1 MIGDQLVATSF
12 LIFLLRVGVRV
23 RLALELCCSGLQII
37 AACEISEDFLPR
49 FGDFRMGLRLE
60 ISHSDPQTVVPENVW
75 ARLRLV
81 EGDKFT
87 ATSSEIFLSM

>member
-23 RLALELCCSGLQII
+23 RLALELCFSGLQII

-75 ARLRLV
+75 ARLRPV

-87 ATSSEIFLSM
+87 ASSSEIFLSM